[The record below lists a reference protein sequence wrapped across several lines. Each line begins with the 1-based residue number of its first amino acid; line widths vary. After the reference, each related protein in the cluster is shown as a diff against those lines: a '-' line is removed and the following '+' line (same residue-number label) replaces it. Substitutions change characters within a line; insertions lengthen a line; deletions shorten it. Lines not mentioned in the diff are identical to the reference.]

1 MLFIFLLSVCVCV
14 CVFCGLFLCA
24 CGLFYNSVPQL
35 GLKAS
40 RSEGFEF
47 TVVGRS
53 SNTAVLAVPVGVV
66 VVVVVV

>member
-1 MLFIFLLSVCVCV
+1 MLLFFIVCVCV
-14 CVFCGLFLCA
+14 CVCVCGLFLCA